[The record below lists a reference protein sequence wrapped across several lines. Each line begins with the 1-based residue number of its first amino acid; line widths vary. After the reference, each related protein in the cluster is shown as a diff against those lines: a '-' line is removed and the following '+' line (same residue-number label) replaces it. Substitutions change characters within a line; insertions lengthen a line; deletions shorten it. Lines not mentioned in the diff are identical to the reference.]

1 MTALNNSW
9 ASLMHVAHMAMK
21 LETTGFPNSITQT
34 WADIKVK
41 CNNIWHKRRKLL
53 VMNTAQALLG
63 YTLSDLKHVYRSI
76 LFHPKIKST
85 TLDNDSEVKN
95 HPQCKQLGN
104 FKGWMHINIVMQ
116 LATNISAL
124 NFQPSELQLHKHCFL
139 TTCLIPDL
147 LLWQL
152 RHSKLTETE
161 KADWLVGN
169 A

>member
-1 MTALNNSW
+1 
-9 ASLMHVAHMAMK
+9 
-21 LETTGFPNSITQT
+21 
-34 WADIKVK
+34 
-41 CNNIWHKRRKLL
+41 
-53 VMNTAQALLG
+53 
-63 YTLSDLKHVYRSI
+63 
-76 LFHPKIKST
+76 
-85 TLDNDSEVKN
+85 
-95 HPQCKQLGN
+95 
-104 FKGWMHINIVMQ
+104 MHINIVMQ